1 MRPYLLILLL
11 LALLACEK
19 TAFDIDPAKVYS
31 PAELVEEIQGKCKN
45 NHLWNGKQ
53 VTVSGMI
60 GQPSTG
66 RFLLLDERT
75 RTPLTIMVA
84 IKDSAELAKA
94 TAFLQANELRK
105 ATITGTARPEDMPTQ
120 LKCRTTIFVW
130 IDNQNAV
137 KL

>member
-19 TAFDIDPAKVYS
+19 TAFDIEPAKVYS
-31 PAELVEEIQGKCKN
+31 PAELVEKIQGKCKN

-60 GQPSTG
+60 GQPSAG

-75 RTPLTIMVA
+75 RTPLTIIVA
-84 IKDSAELAKA
+84 IKDSAELVKA

-105 ATITGTARPEDMPTQ
+105 ATIIGTGRPEDMPTQ

-137 KL
+137 KI